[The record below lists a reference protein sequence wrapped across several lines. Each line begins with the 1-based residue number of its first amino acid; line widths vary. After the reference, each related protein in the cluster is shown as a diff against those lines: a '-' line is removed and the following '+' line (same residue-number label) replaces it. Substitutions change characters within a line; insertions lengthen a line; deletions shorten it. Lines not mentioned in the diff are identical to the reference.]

1 MEEQG
6 ELFEAEPAQAASDD
20 AKAYHHPSAG
30 RDAALTLVARDLV
43 SELGLPILAAS
54 VVVDWNPRMRTAA
67 GRAFS
72 RDHRI
77 ELNPRLQSLPE
88 GQHEQELRNTFL
100 HELAHLVAI
109 ERAGKKRIQPHGTE
123 WKTACRDLGI
133 PGEDRCHS
141 LDFSPRRLSRKYAY
155 CCPQCQTVIRRVR
168 RLKRRVAC
176 FPCCKTHAGGRYDPR
191 FQLVETKLE

>member
-1 MEEQG
+1 MAEQG
-6 ELFEAEPAQAASDD
+6 ELFEDEPAPVEGASRS
-20 AKAYHHPSAG
+20 YQHPISG

-43 SELGLPILAAS
+43 RELGLPNLAES

-72 RDHRI
+72 KDRRI
-77 ELNPRLQSLPE
+77 ELNSRLQSLPE
-88 GQHEQELRNTFL
+88 DQREQELRNTFL

-109 ERAGKKRIQPHGTE
+109 ERAGKKRIQPHGPE

-141 LDFSPRRLSRKYAY
+141 LDFKPRRIARKYAYVCPHCSAVIHRVRRLSR
-155 CCPQCQTVIRRVR
+155 
-168 RLKRRVAC
+168 RVAC
-176 FPCCKTHAGGRYDPR
+176 YPCCKTHAGGRYDAR
-191 FQLVETKLE
+191 FQLVESKLK

>member
-6 ELFEAEPAQAASDD
+6 ELFEAEPAQVSDGS
-20 AKAYHHPSAG
+20 KTYSHPTAG
-30 RDAALTLVARDLV
+30 RDAALTIVARDLV
-43 SELGLPILAAS
+43 RELGLPRLATS

-72 RDHRI
+72 RDQRI
-77 ELNPRLQSLPE
+77 ELNTRLQSLPE
-88 GQHEQELRNTFL
+88 GQREQELRNTFL

-123 WKTACRDLGI
+123 WKIACHDLGI

-141 LDFSPRRLSRKYAY
+141 LDFLPRRISRKYAY
-155 CCPQCQTVIRRVR
+155 HCPQCQAVIRRVR
-168 RLKRRVAC
+168 RLNRRVAC
-176 FPCCKTHAGGRYDPR
+176 FPCCKTHAGGRFDPR
-191 FQLVETKLE
+191 FQLVEAKLE